1 MSKKTTAGRTLEEI
15 QKEVEQIRIAA
26 EKKKMENKAKKE
38 KFIEEN
44 KHVVYY
50 CKECKEEKTVHDYTL
65 VFRRLD
71 GIPRMECKKC
81 KRNRNRVES
90 LKESVERGY

>member
-38 KFIEEN
+38 K
-44 KHVVYY
+44 
-50 CKECKEEKTVHDYTL
+50 
-65 VFRRLD
+65 
-71 GIPRMECKKC
+71 
-81 KRNRNRVES
+81 
-90 LKESVERGY
+90 